1 MARNARFI
9 AFIADQLAP
18 LGHVTARPMFSGAG
32 IYCDG
37 TIFALVLRDTL
48 YLKVDDANRA
58 DFAAAGSSPFTY
70 EAKGRTVEIN
80 SYWRARAPLR
90 RSGRYAH
97 LGPHRPRRRPPCRGE
112 GEAQAETEL
121 SRLSSRHLLPGSSS
135 Q

>member
-18 LGHVTARPMFSGAG
+18 LGHVTTRTMFSGAG

-58 DFAAAGSSPFTY
+58 DFQAAGSSPFSY

-80 SYWRARAPLR
+80 SYWRAPEHLYDDPDDMLTWARAALAAGR
-90 RSGRYAH
+90 RAAVKEKPKRK
-97 LGPHRPRRRPPCRGE
+97 RR
-112 GEAQAETEL
+112 
-121 SRLSSRHLLPGSSS
+121 
-135 Q
+135 